1 MSIRATE
8 LVSGRRPFEAQS
20 RPRGTGRALLRGIV
34 LNLGLLIGMFFCSP
48 SFAGCSGS
56 SPTWTAGSASQTDVQ
71 ACVTAASSG
80 DTILVPAGTVSFS
93 AAVTIPST
101 KCLTINGQ
109 NGVTITNAPAFVLNQ
124 SNSCESRITGFTFT
138 GTSGN
143 EPNVDIWV
151 LGGTSASRIDNN
163 TFTAAGTNIF
173 IEVYDIGSGGQSY
186 PLLID
191 HNTFNCGY
199 QSGSACEAIHNEGAT
214 CCSEVGWTNNVT
226 PGGPNMVFIEDNT
239 FNQTGGN
246 GGNVISALESFY
258 GAQTV
263 FRHNTLNY
271 SAQVD
276 QHGTA
281 SYVGARWWEI
291 YDNQFNSKGYNQC
304 CFITVRGGTGV
315 IWGNQT
321 DGTSTSSSGSTF
333 INLYNENGSTSS
345 WPNEWQIGSG
355 MNGYTNGHNS
365 CPGPLNSAPAYVWG
379 NAEFLEVG
387 SGGGAS
393 GTVLLGRDYFSSAS
407 QPATMNWWE
416 QSTDSCST
424 TYSYTPYTYPHPLQG
439 QGTTVAAPSG
449 LAAVVQP

>member
-151 LGGTSASRIDNN
+151 LGGTL
-163 TFTAAGTNIF
+163 
-173 IEVYDIGSGGQSY
+173 
-186 PLLID
+186 P
-191 HNTFNCGY
+191 
-199 QSGSACEAIHNEGAT
+199 
-214 CCSEVGWTNNVT
+214 
-226 PGGPNMVFIEDNT
+226 P
-239 FNQTGGN
+239 
-246 GGNVISALESFY
+246 
-258 GAQTV
+258 
-263 FRHNTLNY
+263 
-271 SAQVD
+271 
-276 QHGTA
+276 
-281 SYVGARWWEI
+281 
-291 YDNQFNSKGYNQC
+291 
-304 CFITVRGGTGV
+304 
-315 IWGNQT
+315 
-321 DGTSTSSSGSTF
+321 GSTT
-333 INLYNENGSTSS
+333 IRSR
-345 WPNEWQIGSG
+345 PQVQI
-355 MNGYTNGHNS
+355 
-365 CPGPLNSAPAYVWG
+365 
-379 NAEFLEVG
+379 
-387 SGGGAS
+387 
-393 GTVLLGRDYFSSAS
+393 FSSKSMTLA
-407 QPATMNWWE
+407 
-416 QSTDSCST
+416 
-424 TYSYTPYTYPHPLQG
+424 
-439 QGTTVAAPSG
+439 VAAK
-449 LAAVVQP
+449 VTRF